1 MTNVSSHTDN
11 RCGSYTSKKGVT
23 VFLSF
28 YGAAQTVTGSK
39 YLLAIGTK
47 TILVDCGMFQGLKK
61 LRERNWEDPPFDVTT
76 IDAVVLTHAHI
87 DHSGYLP
94 VLMKRGYQGPVYCTE
109 ATRDLC
115 AILLPDSGHLQEEE
129 ARYLTKHKF
138 ARHDPALPLYTREE
152 AEQCV
157 TMLDPVPFEKDI
169 DLGDGVRLRYTPAGH
184 ILGSAWVSFM
194 KNGYRVVFSG
204 DVGRPVDPIMNAP
217 VPIEHADILVCESTY
232 GDRRHPDEDP
242 RDELATVVSRTVRRG
257 GTLVI
262 PAFAVGRTQALLHLI
277 ADLKRS
283 HSIPEVPVYLN
294 SPLGID
300 ATDIFR
306 RHAGE
311 HRLSEKECADMFRVA
326 EFIRSEEAS
335 RALNTTD
342 GPAIILAGSG
352 MATGGRVV
360 HHLKTLLPDPRNTVL
375 LAGFQAPGTR
385 GEALENGAEE
395 IKIHGQ
401 FVPVRAE
408 IVNLDSMSAHADYS
422 ELIDWLGAV
431 KPAPRRVF
439 LTHGEPKAAGAL
451 RRRFDRAFGW
461 DAEIPEYKETV
472 RLK

>member
-1 MTNVSSHTDN
+1 M
-11 RCGSYTSKKGVT
+11 
-23 VFLSF
+23 FLSF

-39 YLLAIGTK
+39 YVLTVGQK
-47 TILVDCGMFQGLKK
+47 NILIDCGLFQGLKN
-61 LRERNWEDPPFDVTT
+61 LRQRNWDDPPFDVGKL
-76 IDAVVLTHAHI
+76 DAVVLTHAHI

-94 VLMKRGYQGPVYCTE
+94 VLMKRGYHGPVYCTE

-129 ARYLTKHKF
+129 ALYLNKHKF
-138 ARHDPALPLYTREE
+138 ARHDPALPLYTRAE
-152 AEQCV
+152 AEESIKLL
-157 TMLDPVPFEKDI
+157 TSIPFDQEV
-169 DLGDGVRLRYTPAGH
+169 DLGDGLQFRYTPAGH
-184 ILGSAWVSFM
+184 ILGSAWVTFM
-194 KNGYRVVFSG
+194 QSGFRVVFSG
-204 DVGRPVDPIMNAP
+204 DVGRSVDPIMNAP
-217 VPIEHADILVCESTY
+217 VAPAHADVLVCESTY

-242 RDELATVVSRTVRRG
+242 RDELATVISRTAQRG

-262 PAFAVGRTQALLHLI
+262 PAFAVGRTQTLLHLI
-277 ADLKRS
+277 AELRKSR
-283 HSIPEVPVYLN
+283 SIPPVPVYLN

-300 ATDIFR
+300 ATNIFR
-306 RHAGE
+306 AHAGE
-311 HRLSEKECADMFRVA
+311 HRLDARECADMFRIA

-395 IKIHGQ
+395 IKIHGR
-401 FVPVRAE
+401 FIPVRAE
-408 IVNLDSMSAHADYS
+408 IVNIESMSAHADFA
-422 ELIDWLGAV
+422 ELIEWLGGV
-431 KPAPRRVF
+431 KPAPKRVF
-439 LTHGEPKAAGAL
+439 LTHGEPKAADAL
-451 RRRFDRAFGW
+451 RRHFDRAFGW
-461 DAEIPEYKETV
+461 NAEIPEYKETV

>member
-1 MTNVSSHTDN
+1 
-11 RCGSYTSKKGVT
+11 

-39 YLLAIGTK
+39 YVLSVNGK
-47 TILVDCGMFQGLKK
+47 NILVDCGLFQGLKN
-61 LRERNWEDPPFDVTT
+61 LRDRNWEDPPFDVAKL
-76 IDAVVLTHAHI
+76 DAVVLTHAHI
-87 DHSGYLP
+87 DHTGYLP

-115 AILLPDSGHLQEEE
+115 SILLPDSGHLQEEE
-129 ARYLTKHKF
+129 AQYLTKHKF
-138 ARHDPALPLYTREE
+138 ARHDPALPLYTRED

-157 TMLDPVPFEKDI
+157 KMLEAVSFDQDL
-169 DLGDGVRLRYTPAGH
+169 DLGDGIRCRFTPVGH
-184 ILGSAWVSFM
+184 ILGSAFLTFM
-194 KNGYRVVFSG
+194 KDGFRVVFSG
-204 DVGRPVDPIMNAP
+204 DVGRLIDPIMKPP
-217 VPIEHADILVCESTY
+217 VPIEHADILICESTY

-242 RDELATVVSRTVRRG
+242 RDELAEVISRTVQRRG
-257 GTLVI
+257 TVVI

-283 HSIPEVPVYLN
+283 KMIPEVPVYLN

-306 RHAGE
+306 AHAGE
-311 HRLSEKECADMFRVA
+311 HRLNAQECADMFRVA
-326 EFIRSEEAS
+326 EFIRSQEAS
-335 RALNTTD
+335 RALNSSD

-385 GEALENGAEE
+385 GEALEDGADEV
-395 IKIHGQ
+395 KIHGE
-401 FVPVRAE
+401 FIPVRAE
-408 IVNLDSMSAHADYS
+408 VVNLDSMSAHADYT
-422 ELIDWLGAV
+422 ELIEWLGSV
-431 KPAPRRVF
+431 RSAPKRVF
-439 LTHGEPKAAGAL
+439 LTHGEPKAAHAL
-451 RRRFDRAFGW
+451 RQHFNRAFRW
-461 DAEIPEYKETV
+461 NAEIPEYKQTV

>member
-1 MTNVSSHTDN
+1 
-11 RCGSYTSKKGVT
+11 

-39 YLLAIGTK
+39 YMLATGK
-47 TILVDCGMFQGLKK
+47 KNILVDCGMFQGLKN
-61 LRERNWEDPPFDVTT
+61 LRERNWEDPPFDIAK

-94 VLMKRGYQGPVYCTE
+94 VLMKRGYRGPVYCTE

-115 AILLPDSGHLQEEE
+115 SILLPDSGHLQEEE
-129 ARYLTKHKF
+129 AQYLTKHKF

-157 TMLDPVPFEKDI
+157 KMLVPIPFDQDF
-169 DLGDGVRLRYTPAGH
+169 DLDDGVRFRYTPGGH
-184 ILGSAWVSFM
+184 ILGSGWVTFM
-194 KNGYRVVFSG
+194 ENGFRVVFSG
-204 DVGRPVDPIMNAP
+204 DVGRPIDPIMNAP
-217 VPIEHADILVCESTY
+217 VPVEHADVLVCESTY
-232 GDRRHPDEDP
+232 GDRAHPDEDP
-242 RDELATVVSRTVRRG
+242 RDELATAISRTMHRG

-262 PAFAVGRTQALLHLI
+262 PAFAVGRTQALLFLI
-277 ADLKRS
+277 SDLKKSR
-283 HSIPEVPVYLN
+283 SIPDVPVYLN

-300 ATDIFR
+300 ATEIFR
-306 RHAGE
+306 AHAGE
-311 HRLSEKECADMFRVA
+311 HRLSARECADMFRVA
-326 EFIRSEEAS
+326 EFIRSEDAS
-335 RALNTTD
+335 RALNTND

-385 GEALENGAEE
+385 GEALENGADE

-401 FVPVRAE
+401 FIPVRAE
-408 IVNLDSMSAHADYS
+408 IVTLDSMSAHADYN
-422 ELIDWLGAV
+422 ELIEWLSGV
-431 KPAPRRVF
+431 KPAPKRVF
-439 LTHGEPKAAGAL
+439 LTHGEPKAADAL
-451 RRRFDRAFGW
+451 RKHFDRAFGW
-461 DAEIPEYKETV
+461 AAEIPEYKQTV

>member
-1 MTNVSSHTDN
+1 M
-11 RCGSYTSKKGVT
+11 
-23 VFLSF
+23 FLSF

-39 YLLAIGTK
+39 YVLSAGKKNILL
-47 TILVDCGMFQGLKK
+47 DCGLFQGLKN
-61 LRERNWEDPPFDVTT
+61 LRQRNWDDPPFD
-76 IDAVVLTHAHI
+76 ISKLDAVVLTHAHI

-129 ARYLTKHKF
+129 ARYLTKHKY
-138 ARHDPALPLYTREE
+138 ARHDPALPLYTQED
-152 AEQCV
+152 AEQSLKLL
-157 TMLDPVPFEKDI
+157 TPVPFDKDI
-169 DLGDGVRLRYTPAGH
+169 DLGDGISFRYTPAGH
-184 ILGSAWVSFM
+184 ILGSGWVTFM
-194 KNGYRVVFSG
+194 QNGFRVVFSG
-204 DVGRPVDPIMNAP
+204 DVGRSVDPVMNAP
-217 VPIEHADILVCESTY
+217 VAPEHADVLICESTY
-232 GDRRHPDEDP
+232 GDRRHPDANP
-242 RDELATVVSRTVRRG
+242 SDELATVITRTVKRG

-262 PAFAVGRTQALLHLI
+262 PAFAVGRTQALLYLI
-277 ADLKRS
+277 SELKKSRA
-283 HSIPEVPVYLN
+283 IPEVPVYLN
-294 SPLGID
+294 SPLAID
-300 ATDIFR
+300 ATEIFR
-306 RHAGE
+306 AHAGE
-311 HRLSEKECADMFRVA
+311 HRLDARECADMFRVA

-395 IKIHGQ
+395 LKIHGQ

-408 IVNLDSMSAHADYS
+408 IVSLDSMSAHADYD
-422 ELIDWLGAV
+422 ELIAWLGRV
-431 KPAPRRVF
+431 KPAPKRVF
-439 LTHGEPKAAGAL
+439 LTHGEPKAADAL
-451 RRRFDRAFGW
+451 RRHFDRAFGW
-461 DAEIPEYKETV
+461 SAEIPEYKETV